1 MELKLN
7 IYKNQRE
14 IEKTYVANTY
24 DIMFGTVED
33 LVNLLDM
40 EALRGKNG
48 NESLVNALANLVT
61 GSKELLRPL
70 LKDIFP
76 GLTDDELRRVK
87 AKEVLAVAAGLAG
100 FSLDEIK
107 GLYVAGK
114 KAMEGQRMS

>member
-1 MELKLN
+1 MEFKLN

-14 IEKTYVANTY
+14 IEKTYIADTY

-48 NESLVNALANLVT
+48 NESLMDAIANIVT

-70 LKDIFP
+70 LKDVFP
-76 GLTDDELRRVK
+76 GLTDDELRHTK
-87 AKEVLAVAAGLAG
+87 AKEVLAVVAGLAG
-100 FSLDEIK
+100 FSLDELK
-107 GLYVAGK
+107 ALYAAGK
-114 KAMEGQRMS
+114 KTIEGKRMG

>member
-14 IEKTYVANTY
+14 IEKTYIADTY

-33 LVNLLDM
+33 LVNMLDM

-48 NESLVNALANLVT
+48 NESLMEAIAKIVT

-87 AKEVLAVAAGLAG
+87 AKEVLAVVAGLAG
-100 FSLDEIK
+100 FSLDELK
-107 GLYVAGK
+107 SLYATGK
-114 KAMEGQRMS
+114 KTIEGKKMG

>member
-14 IEKTYVANTY
+14 IEKTYIADTY

-40 EALRGKNG
+40 EALRGKKG
-48 NESLVNALANLVT
+48 NESLINALANLVT
-61 GSKELLRPL
+61 GSKELIRPL

-87 AKEVLAVAAGLAG
+87 AKELLTVVAGLAG

-107 GLYVAGK
+107 ALYAAGK
-114 KAMEGQRMS
+114 KTMESRQTG

>member
-14 IEKTYVANTY
+14 IEKTYIADTY

-33 LVNLLDM
+33 LVNMLDM

-48 NESLVNALANLVT
+48 NESLMEAIAKIVT

-87 AKEVLAVAAGLAG
+87 AKEVLAVVAGLAG
-100 FSLDEIK
+100 FSLDELK
-107 GLYVAGK
+107 TLYAAGK
-114 KAMEGQRMS
+114 KTIEGKKMG